1 MSDGPY
7 RTLDMSKVWKALAK
21 IAENA
26 AHSVAEV
33 SEAFRPPLLEA
44 WKSISSDFAEGV
56 KAALGD
62 DERGRLFPEIALAE
76 TQRLRAQACN
86 PMEALLADHALDQV
100 RAGRLGADAY
110 EKSIE
115 NLLEDRAIRAARQME
130 EHYYRER
137 SPDAGRLRNHLAAAI
152 SSGDLA
158 QLAAGLASGVGH
170 RVLTAKMDRTGLDEG
185 VAL

>member
-26 AHSVAEV
+26 AHTVAEV
-33 SEAFRPPLLEA
+33 AEAFRPALVEEWNAIRP
-44 WKSISSDFAEGV
+44 DFAESV

-62 DERGRLFPEIALAE
+62 DDRGRLFSEIAVAE
-76 TQRLRAQACN
+76 TERLRSQAAN
-86 PMEALLADHALDQV
+86 PMEALLADHARDQA
-100 RAGRLGADAY
+100 RDAHLGGAAY

-115 NLLEDRAIRAARQME
+115 HFLEDRAIRGARQME
-130 EHYYRER
+130 EHYHRER

-152 SSGDLA
+152 TSGELA
-158 QLAAGLASGVGH
+158 QLASGLASGAG
-170 RVLTAKMDRTGLDEG
+170 RRALTAKADRSGLDEG

>member
-7 RTLDMSKVWKALAK
+7 RTLDMSKVWKSLAK
-21 IAENA
+21 IAENS
-26 AHSVAEV
+26 AHTVDEV
-33 SEAFRPPLLEA
+33 SEAFRPALIEE
-44 WKSISSDFAEGV
+44 WKSIRADFAQGV

-62 DERGRLFPEIALAE
+62 DEHGRLFSEIAVAE

-86 PMEALLADHALDQV
+86 PMEALLAEHAHDQA
-100 RAGRLGADAY
+100 REGQLGASAY
-110 EKSIE
+110 EKSVE
-115 NLLEDRAIRAARQME
+115 NFLEDRAIRGARQME
-130 EHYYRER
+130 EHYHRER

-158 QLAAGLASGVGH
+158 QLASGLASGAGY
-170 RVLTAKMDRTGLDEG
+170 RSLTAKADRTGLDEG

>member
-7 RTLDMSKVWKALAK
+7 RTLDMSKVWKTLAK

-26 AHSVAEV
+26 AHTVEEVA
-33 SEAFRPPLLEA
+33 EAFRPALVEE
-44 WKSISSDFAEGV
+44 WKAIRPDFAEAV

-62 DERGRLFPEIALAE
+62 DDRGRLFSEIAVAE
-76 TQRLRAQACN
+76 TERLRAQAKN
-86 PMEALLADHALDQV
+86 PMEALLADHAHDQA
-100 RAGRLGADAY
+100 RDAQLGAGAY

-115 NLLEDRAIRAARQME
+115 HFLEARAIRGARQME
-130 EHYYRER
+130 EHYHRER

-152 SSGDLA
+152 SSGELA
-158 QLAAGLASGVGH
+158 QLASGLASGAGH
-170 RVLTAKMDRTGLDEG
+170 RALTAKADRSGLDEG